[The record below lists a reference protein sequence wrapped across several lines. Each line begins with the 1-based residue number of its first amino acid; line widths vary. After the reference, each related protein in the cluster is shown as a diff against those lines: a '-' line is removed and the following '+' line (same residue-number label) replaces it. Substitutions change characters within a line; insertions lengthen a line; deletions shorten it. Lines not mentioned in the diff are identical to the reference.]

1 MKKKI
6 LIVLLILLS
15 CSQSGKVHVYD
26 NKAPDFTLPDVNNKN
41 VSLSDFEGKV
51 VLIDFWASWC
61 KPCRRA
67 NKKLVALYEK
77 YKHNN
82 FEILGVSLDGIDTQ
96 LNPKKNWI
104 DGITE
109 DNITWTNVSDLK
121 GWDSEI
127 AKLYNVNG
135 IPHAILIDKVGNIIA
150 QKISLRTLEKEL
162 ENILNANQK

>member
-1 MKKKI
+1 M
-6 LIVLLILLS
+6 
-15 CSQSGKVHVYD
+15 
-26 NKAPDFTLPDVNNKN
+26 
-41 VSLSDFEGKV
+41 
-51 VLIDFWASWC
+51 
-61 KPCRRA
+61 
-67 NKKLVALYEK
+67 
-77 YKHNN
+77 
-82 FEILGVSLDGIDTQ
+82 SLDGIDTQ

-150 QKISLRTLEKEL
+150 EKISLRTLEKEL